1 MDLRAYLDTLYA
13 DAPGLLHI
21 CRYGKWDQGA
31 TYPTDVDGLDR
42 AATDIATIDA
52 HHQPQGIYLRATTL
66 RGELTDGRRGSA
78 DDSAAVLYLWADLD
92 IADAGHK
99 TSGNTLPL
107 PPEETSARR
116 IVVNSALPRPT
127 IWTHTG
133 GGLYA
138 IWALTEPYTS
148 DLQAAKD
155 LSRHLQEELVR
166 SAAELGWHYGNV
178 GDLARVLRAPDTTNR
193 KLPVGRPSHVLSA
206 DGERYSFHELRE
218 LVPTPPEPEAPAAQP
233 SGSAGEHGPFAALQ
247 DTASWADLWRPA
259 GWSFVK
265 TETDGAELWRRPEA
279 TSEHS
284 ARCGHAGVPT
294 AIVWST
300 DAGLPSGPHQRLTKG
315 RVFAWLW
322 HSGDMAAATA
332 DLYAACSGRPA
343 SKGALALPPDVL
355 EAVAATAEH
364 RQQTEEEVAAQHL
377 PESFW
382 TARDSL
388 RHIRQAAHSRCA
400 SADGLLHATLA
411 RLAALQHHQ
420 TGVDSG
426 MGKASLNYMTVLSG
440 PSGAGKST
448 VAGIAHELLPVPEPI
463 AMNGGFR
470 DSVPVGSGE
479 GLAELYMGQQSV
491 ATGET
496 KDGKTTYG
504 KVKAQVRHN
513 ALVYVDEG
521 EQLFAMADRKGATI
535 MTAIRSAWNAE
546 SLGQSNATA
555 ETSRVLERGSYAL
568 GMVVGIQP
576 TKVGP
581 LFNEAAGGTPQ
592 RFLFCRVTDPNIP
605 EQGPFWPGRLPCTEP
620 VPTVDAAAGMFG
632 ERSPVT
638 LEMPEDI
645 KRMLWR
651 EQLATRRGEPG
662 SVVAELDSHHRMNQI
677 KVAGLLAILE
687 GRDKVSEGDWELA
700 GVVWKVTQ
708 AVRSELLMAVRAAE
722 VEAQRVR
729 RLVTVETQV
738 AGVMAVRDAE
748 AERLEAIES
757 GSVGVVARRVWRDG
771 EVKRKELT
779 NALKSSHRR
788 EYPGGGGAL
797 IDVAL
802 NRAVE
807 AGFVV
812 EGDDGVYRR
821 GLTQPPQPY

>member
-1 MDLRAYLDTLYA
+1 VTMNLRAYLDALYA
-13 DAPGLLHI
+13 DAPGYVHV
-21 CRYGKWDQGA
+21 CRTGNWVGRG
-31 TYPTDVDGLDR
+31 YPTTPDGLD
-42 AATDIATIDA
+42 AAAAAVAAVDTADE
-52 HHQPQGIYLRATTL
+52 QGVYIRATTL
-66 RGELTDGRRGSA
+66 ATLPEAGRRGGA
-78 DDSAAVLYLWADLD
+78 KDSAAALFLVADLD
-92 IADAGHK
+92 IAGPGHK
-99 TSGNTLPL
+99 ANDL
-107 PPEETSARR
+107 PPDEASARR
-116 IVVNSALPRPT
+116 IVAESVLPDPT
-127 IWTHTG
+127 IWVHSG

-138 IWALTEPYTS
+138 IWAFTEPCT
-148 DLQAAKD
+148 DLELAEK
-155 LSRHLQEELVR
+155 LSNDLQEELRR
-166 SAAELGWHYGNV
+166 SAATRGWSYGNI
-178 GDLARVLRAPDTTNR
+178 GDLARVIRAPDTTNR
-193 KLPVGRPSHVLSA
+193 KPGVHRPCRVLSA
-206 DGERYSFHELRE
+206 DGERYTPHALRE
-218 LVPTPPEPEAPAAQP
+218 LVPTPAAAEAPTPPVA
-233 SGSAGEHGPFAALQ
+233 SSSTAGERGPFAALQ

-259 GWSFVK
+259 GWTFVR
-265 TETDGAELWRRPEA
+265 TEHDGAELWRRPDA

-284 ARCGHAGVPT
+284 ARCGHNGVPT

-300 DAGLPSGPHQRLTKG
+300 DAGLPSGNGQRLTKG

-343 SKGALALPPDVL
+343 SKGALALPAEVL

-364 RQQTEEEVAAQHL
+364 RRQTEEEVAAQHL

-382 TARDSL
+382 NARESL

-440 PSGAGKST
+440 PSGSGKST
-448 VAGIAHELLPVPEPI
+448 VAGIAHELLPVPESI

-555 ETSRVLERGSYAL
+555 ETTRVLERGSYAL

-576 TKVGP
+576 SKVGP

-592 RFLFCRVTDPNIP
+592 RFLFCRVTDPHIP
-605 EQGPFWPGRLPCTEP
+605 NQGPFWPGRLPCTEP
-620 VPTVDAAAGMFG
+620 VPTVDAAAGIFG

-638 LEMPEDI
+638 LEMPEDV
-645 KRMLWR
+645 KAMLWR

-662 SVVAELDSHHRMNQI
+662 SVVAELDSHQRMNQI

-687 GRDKVSEGDWELA
+687 GRDKVSEDDWELA
-700 GVVWKVTQ
+700 SVVWRVTQ

-729 RLVTVETQV
+729 RLATVETQV

-757 GSVGVVARRVWRDG
+757 GSVGVVARKVWRDG

-797 IDVAL
+797 IEVAL
-802 NRAVE
+802 NRAIE

-812 EGDDGVYRR
+812 EGADGVWRR
-821 GLTQPPQPY
+821 GPAQPPES